1 MSFSFSVMPMLS
13 VSSSMLTLRSLQKI
27 PNKFSRKYGG
37 GVANPVYLK
46 PPDGTEWKVDW
57 TEHDGGI
64 LFEKGWKE
72 FATYYSL
79 DHGHLLFFEY
89 KETSHFEVHI
99 FGMSGLEID
108 YPLHDQI
115 TDDSVEI
122 LNELPPR
129 RPGRPKKKL
138 KSPMSS
144 PSTSKKLKS
153 ATRTRDVGRSLNPQ
167 GSQSEETNLEMPIF
181 ASANQ
186 DLDGMCF
193 MIRIIFPFCEFN

>member
-1 MSFSFSVMPMLS
+1 M
-13 VSSSMLTLRSLQKI
+13 QKI
-27 PNKFSRKYGG
+27 PNKFTRKYGG

-46 PPDGTEWKVDW
+46 PPDGSEWKVDW

-72 FATYYSL
+72 FAIYYSL
-79 DHGHLLFFEY
+79 DHGHLLLFEY

-108 YPLHDQI
+108 YPFHDQI
-115 TDDSVEI
+115 NDDSVEI
-122 LNELPPR
+122 LNALPPQCR
-129 RPGRPKKKL
+129 GQPKKRL

-144 PSTSKKLKS
+144 PSTSKKLKTT
-153 ATRTRDVGRSLNPQ
+153 TRTRDVERSPNPQ
-167 GSQSEETNLEMPIF
+167 GSQSEETKLEMPIIE
-181 ASANQ
+181 SANR

-193 MIRIIFPFCEFN
+193 HDRIILSFYGFI